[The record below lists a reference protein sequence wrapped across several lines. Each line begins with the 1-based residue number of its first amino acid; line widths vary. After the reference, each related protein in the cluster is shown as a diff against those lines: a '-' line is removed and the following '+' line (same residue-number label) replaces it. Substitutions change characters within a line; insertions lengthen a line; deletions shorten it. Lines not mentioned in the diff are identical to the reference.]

1 MTLLLVMVFVISI
14 AMAIGFVLGRLWQ
27 MRDDLEQKLEARFAM
42 PDENG

>member
-14 AMAIGFVLGRLWQ
+14 AMVIGFVLGRLWQ

-42 PDENG
+42 SDENG